1 MNKVYKAYKDIV
13 ILALGWLMLI
23 LGIIGCFLPFL
34 QGILFLLIGLY
45 ILSKRTI
52 WAQRV
57 LGKIRRRLPRLSG
70 KMEQARWKGERF
82 IARIEKKWQRKK
94 FIKKIKKDYN
104 QKPK

>member
-1 MNKVYKAYKDIV
+1 MNKAYKEII
-13 ILALGWLMLI
+13 ILVSGWLFLF

-52 WAQRV
+52 WAQRI
-57 LGKIRRRLPRLSG
+57 LGKIRRRLPQLSG

-82 IARIEKKWQRKK
+82 LAKIKKKRERKR
-94 FIKKIKKDYN
+94 FIKKIKKDHN
-104 QKPK
+104 DKHS

>member
-1 MNKVYKAYKDIV
+1 MNKAYKDIA
-13 ILALGWLMLI
+13 ILALGWFLLF

-52 WAQRV
+52 WAQRL

-70 KMEQARWKGERF
+70 KMEQARWKGEKF
-82 IARIEKKWQRKK
+82 IARIEKKLQRKK
-94 FIKKIKKDYN
+94 FIKKIKKDHN
-104 QKPK
+104 HKPR